1 MEGKIS
7 ASATTATTTA
17 KPLSTENVDL
27 LLDSVDAFLLD
38 CDGLTF
44 HLTVYSSSE
53 LGQHALSFLRIS
65 FPCSLGVIW
74 HNNVLLDGVAATLHF
89 LRLMGKR
96 LFFVTNNS
104 NRSRRQNYE
113 RFESHGISVS
123 EEEIF
128 SSSYAVAMY
137 LAINNFPSDKRIYV
151 IGPGGILEDL
161 KLVGYNGFEG
171 PDDDMSTEKPIS
183 GYSLEDHANVGA
195 VVLGFLYLT
204 MTTSTL
210 CMRNN
215 PECLFITTSDKAIS
229 SFLETQ
235 QLPDANAVTTT
246 LGSSHSIKMKPILVG
261 KPSTIIMDIIRQRC
275 DISCSRMCMVGDTL
289 PQDIAFGKKTGC
301 KTLLVLSGRT
311 TLSALCDPSNDIQPD
326 YYSDSVGDIFRLSK
340 QQLPSL

>member
-1 MEGKIS
+1 MEDKNS
-7 ASATTATTTA
+7 ASAATVTTTA

-27 LLDSVDAFLLD
+27 LLDSVDAFLFD
-38 CDGLTF
+38 CD
-44 HLTVYSSSE
+44 
-53 LGQHALSFLRIS
+53 
-65 FPCSLGVIW
+65 GVIW
-74 HNNVLLDGVAATLHF
+74 HKNVLFDGVAATLHF

-104 NRSRRQNYE
+104 NRSRRQYSE

-123 EEEIF
+123 EEEIL
-128 SSSYAVAMY
+128 SSSYAAAMY
-137 LAINNFPSDKRIYV
+137 LAINNLPSDKRIYV

-171 PDDDMSTEKPIS
+171 PDDGMSTEEPKS
-183 GYSLEDHANVGA
+183 GDSLEDHSNVGA
-195 VVLGFLYLT
+195 VVLGFPKFNHDNLEYAA
-204 MTTSTL
+204 L

-215 PECLFITTSDKAIS
+215 PECLFIAANNTGIR

-235 QLPDANAVTTT
+235 QLPDANAVTTA

-261 KPSTIIMDIIRQRC
+261 KPSTFIMDIIRQRC

-289 PQDIAFGKKTGC
+289 RQDIAFGKNTGC
-301 KTLLVLSGRT
+301 KTLLVLSGHT
-311 TLSALCDPSNDIQPD
+311 NLLALCDSSNDIQPD

>member
-38 CDGLTF
+38 CD
-44 HLTVYSSSE
+44 
-53 LGQHALSFLRIS
+53 
-65 FPCSLGVIW
+65 GVIW

-195 VVLGFLYLT
+195 VVLGLSIFNHDNLEYAA
-204 MTTSTL
+204 L